1 MPNLFLSGDP
11 EADEL
16 LRRDPLA
23 LLCGMLLDQQ
33 IPMEK
38 AFAGPWVLVERL
50 GRDLDAAD
58 IADRDPV
65 EFVALFARPPAI
77 HRFPAAMAA
86 RVQQLC
92 RVLVADYG
100 GSAAAVWS
108 AVEDGTELRRRL
120 AALPGFGPQK
130 AAIFLALLG
139 KQLGVTPP
147 GWQQAADGYGEPGT
161 YRSVADI
168 TGPQSRDAVREAKRA
183 AKAAKRSTKPSPAAP
198 SM

>member
-1 MPNLFLSGDP
+1 
-11 EADEL
+11 
-16 LRRDPLA
+16 
-23 LLCGMLLDQQ
+23 MLLDQQ

-65 EFVALFARPPAI
+65 EFVALCARPPAI

-161 YRSVADI
+161 HRSVADI

-183 AKAAKRSTKPSPAAP
+183 AKAAKRSAKPSPAAP